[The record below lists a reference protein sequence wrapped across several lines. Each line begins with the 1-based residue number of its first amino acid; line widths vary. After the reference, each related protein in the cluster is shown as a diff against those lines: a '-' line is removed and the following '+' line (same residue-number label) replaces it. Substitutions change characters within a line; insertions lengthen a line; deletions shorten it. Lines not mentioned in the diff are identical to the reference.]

1 MSDAPSSRVFTLT
14 FAVSTLLATLFV
26 AMQAWYARVAFVE
39 GSQTRLL
46 EDKLDICFD
55 NFDHAAALDF
65 SLRQIVPSMLLD
77 ETWPPKIVVST
88 PEMLRKMQYDV
99 VPRLNDLQTGLIK
112 ASILG
117 DLDKHRG
124 YLVQELN
131 GLSKRL
137 LDLVPPR
144 MGDEKMDR
152 EIDAVTATLSEFL
165 GAQYSVLTGCRLV
178 AEGKA

>member
-1 MSDAPSSRVFTLT
+1 MSDMPSSRVMTMT
-14 FAVSTLLATLFV
+14 FAASTLLATLFV

-39 GSQTRLL
+39 ASETRLL
-46 EDKLDICFD
+46 EDKLAICFD
-55 NFDHAAALDF
+55 NFDDAASLDIA
-65 SLRQIVPSMLLD
+65 LRQIVPSMLLD
-77 ETWPPKIVVST
+77 EQWPPKIAIKDA
-88 PEMLRKMQYDV
+88 EMLRKMQYDV
-99 VPRLNDLQTGLIK
+99 VPRLNDLQSGLIK

-144 MGDEKMDR
+144 IGEEKMDR
-152 EIDAVTATLSEFL
+152 EIDAVMTTLSEFL